1 MEIRV
6 TDYDKRLEI
15 DGIPDGT
22 FQFVWDDVC
31 SAPPSGEVWLLDRG
45 EWYAIH
51 DADCVHEAAIAA
63 ECWIQCANK
72 DATTR
77 NVEFELAYER
87 ALIEYH
93 SNPIGCETV

>member
-1 MEIRV
+1 MKIRV

-31 SAPPSGEVWLLDRG
+31 SVPPSGEVWLLARG

-51 DADCVHEAAIAA
+51 DAASVHEAAIAA
-63 ECWIQCANK
+63 ECWIQCGDTNPAW
-72 DATTR
+72 R
-77 NVEFELAYER
+77 NVEFEKAYER
-87 ALIEYH
+87 AVKI
-93 SNPIGCETV
+93 SNDDRRERQ